1 MKTSEF
7 RDMLASLWG
16 AGVSS
21 AEIAERV
28 GISISALRYAQ
39 RKGPNADLAEAVA
52 AIYRERVP
60 PEPEPVRMVPR
71 FHERCVPRWG
81 R

>member
-7 RDMLASLWG
+7 RDMLGSLWA
-16 AGVSS
+16 AGMSS

>member
-1 MKTSEF
+1 
-7 RDMLASLWG
+7 MLAAIRQTG
-16 AGVSS
+16 MTN
-21 AEIAERV
+21 AEIAERIGM
-28 GISISALRYAQ
+28 GIHALVWAA
-39 RKGPNADLAEAVA
+39 RKGPNTEVAEAVER
-52 AIYRERVP
+52 IYRRI

>member
-1 MKTSEF
+1 MKVAEF
-7 RDMLASLWG
+7 KAMMAAIWDSGM
-16 AGVSS
+16 SS
-21 AEIAERV
+21 AEVAERV

-39 RKGPNADLAEAVA
+39 RKGPNAELAEAVA
-52 AIYRERVP
+52 AIYRERIP
-60 PEPEPVRMVPR
+60 PEPEPVRVVPR

>member
-1 MKTSEF
+1 MKLAAF
-7 RDMLASLWG
+7 QQMLAAIWDTG
-16 AGVSS
+16 MSS
-21 AEIAERV
+21 AEVAERV

-39 RKGPNADLAEAVA
+39 RKGPNAELAEAVA
-52 AIYRERVP
+52 AIYRERMP
-60 PEPEPVRMVPR
+60 PEPEPVRVVPR

>member
-7 RDMLASLWG
+7 RDMLGSLWD
-16 AGVSS
+16 AGMSS
-21 AEIAERV
+21 MEIAERV

-60 PEPEPVRMVPR
+60 PEPEPIRMVPR